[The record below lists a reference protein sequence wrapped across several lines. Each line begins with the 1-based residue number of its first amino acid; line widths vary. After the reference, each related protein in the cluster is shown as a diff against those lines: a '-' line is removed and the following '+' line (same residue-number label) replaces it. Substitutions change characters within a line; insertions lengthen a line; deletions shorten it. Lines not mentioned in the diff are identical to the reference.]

1 MKRKYLLLFFILGY
15 LSINIKTE
23 AQPVVWNSPKAGNP
37 IIPGYFADPTVKKFG
52 DTYYLYATTD
62 GNGGGLGPSQ
72 VWVSKDFVNWTIMPM
87 NWPTT
92 YHIWA
97 PDVMKGKDGRFYM
110 YYCEPCKIYC
120 GVSETPRG
128 PWKNY
133 LGADTTVLVK
143 DRFVKNVITL
153 DGQSFVDDDG
163 STYLYWGTWGIYKD
177 FGCGVGK
184 LTPDLKGFSK
194 AQIIPNTQ
202 ATDFFEAPFMIK
214 KDGIYYFTYSSGS
227 CHDHTY
233 RVQYATSKTGPMG
246 PFVFANNNPILATN
260 ADSTIHGPGHHSIIK
275 EGDKYY
281 IVYHRHNIP
290 QSTRGMHRQIAA
302 DQLIFTKDGRI
313 EKVNAGHQG
322 IGYLQPSTNPFPNLA
337 FGKKVKASSSY
348 NDWFKP
354 EYAVDD
360 NNATLWRAK
369 SSRNEWIE
377 LDLGTV
383 QPVQRIW
390 TQFEYAT
397 SYYQYIIETSADG
410 KEWNVFAD
418 KRNNVLAGSPMTD
431 YGNVKARYVRLTITG
446 NEKNGVL
453 AAIWNIKVFS
463 GSKIDPPQQL
473 VHLSPSSFL
482 QNKGQWENKAG
493 MLGGSL
499 SSKGDVSLVTED
511 SHTGIKLASQSELVS
526 DFDMPQGFFSEQPY
540 TLSYSVYGSEKD
552 AMKQIVTWGNNKKA
566 ITSLTKNS
574 SDNKAWHVIAYLSD
588 GKKESVYLDSTL
600 IQSNR
605 VGKIQGKDKKLH
617 ISGGESGAIIS
628 NLNVYNWQQSIQE
641 MMFDANAS
649 DIVIP
654 QIGGEEAKGMFIDI
668 NADKY
673 LAGTSLKQIENGNGI
688 KGLFNMQTTPVS
700 VEDKE
705 NLRAFRFN
713 GTQEFRSTFPL
724 PDSFFDNPAYS
735 VTAWILNPELDEN
748 ECIADITPA
757 YVELDRI
764 AFGWGKEPRNGLI
777 CHNGWFEDSGL
788 KEIKL
793 DNKWHHVAVT
803 YDGYMEK
810 IYFDGKLLKQK
821 DIMLRLPRSPYV
833 TLGRTSDQAWPFNG
847 WLHSLKVYNYTISDK
862 DIENESFLKQK

>member
-15 LSINIKTE
+15 LSINIKAE
-23 AQPVVWNSPKAGNP
+23 AQPVAWNSPKAGNP

-133 LGADTTVLVK
+133 LAADTTVLVK

-184 LTPDLKGFSK
+184 LTPDLKSFSK

-281 IVYHRHNIP
+281 IVYHRHNNP

-337 FGKKVKASSSY
+337 FGKKLKASSSY

-369 SSRNEWIE
+369 GSRNEWIE
-377 LDLGTV
+377 IDLGTV
-383 QPVQRIW
+383 QTVQRIW

-453 AAIWNIKVFS
+453 AAIWNIKIFS

-493 MLGGSL
+493 MLGGHFSA
-499 SSKGDVSLVTED
+499 KGDVSLVTED
-511 SHTGIKLASQSELVS
+511 SHTGIKLAPQSELVS
-526 DFDMPQGFFSEQPY
+526 DFDMPQGFFSGQPY
-540 TLSYSVYGSEKD
+540 TLSYSIYGSDED

-566 ITSLTKNS
+566 ITSPAKNS
-574 SDNKAWHVIAYLSD
+574 SDNKAWHVIACISD
-588 GKKESVYLDSTL
+588 GKKESVYLDSIL
-600 IQSNR
+600 IQSNK
-605 VGKIQGKDKKLH
+605 VGKIQNKDKKLH
-617 ISGGESGAIIS
+617 ISVGESGAIIS

-641 MMFDANAS
+641 VMFDANAS

-654 QIGGEEAKGMFIDI
+654 QIAGEEAKEMFIDL

-688 KGLFNMQTTPVS
+688 KGLFNTQTTPVS
-700 VEDKE
+700 VEEKE
-705 NLRAFRFN
+705 NVRAFRFN

-735 VTAWILNPELDEN
+735 VTAWIFNPELDEN

-788 KEIKL
+788 KEVKA

-810 IYFDGKLLKQK
+810 IYVDGKLLKQK
-821 DIMLRLPRSPYV
+821 DIMLRLPRSPYI